1 MASLKQLY
9 FLSFACNKS
18 NCYGAKTIITIEW
31 GSRIPPLWLPAA
43 LSGFQLITF
52 WLHLVINNVAAGG
65 GCGGGGGHMDRMTRS
80 WPRASCL
87 SKKGAK
93 SVRKTKQ
100 TEVSLYVCVLDA
112 IQLIRYSSAAVSP
125 SLSVCL
131 SSSSSGCHRELCALT
146 LSISVCGFYF

>member
-65 GCGGGGGHMDRMTRS
+65 GCGGGRMDRMTRS

-100 TEVSLYVCVLDA
+100 TEVSLYVCACVCWMQSNSFATPL
-112 IQLIRYSSAAVSP
+112 QLSAP
-125 SLSVCL
+125 LSFCL